1 MKVTHRRSV
10 SGHVQLARR
19 SDRYLPQ
26 TRIEYPRRRV
36 QNRTTQA
43 GCLAPLN
50 RGSHRVDRE
59 LRRPVKVV
67 PVDTVLIAQSR
78 PQLGRY
84 SFSAEH
90 HQHRRPLTVEE
101 TGGHQFPCIRG
112 GYIYDVDT
120 DFAVMLHQRRGV
132 QSRLLVDHVNFVPR
146 EQPEQFLPRHV
157 ERERDCMRDAQTSA
171 THTVFGRSEYLGLVI
186 VIHRR
191 QPAVTHHDAL
201 GFSGTARGVDDVGR
215 LVR

>member
-1 MKVTHRRSV
+1 MVRATQVFEFTVATTQYDIARAVHALADGVGVSNEHSGGQRGPVKVTHRRSV

-67 PVDTVLIAQSR
+67 PVDTV
-78 PQLGRY
+78 
-84 SFSAEH
+84 
-90 HQHRRPLTVEE
+90 
-101 TGGHQFPCIRG
+101 
-112 GYIYDVDT
+112 
-120 DFAVMLHQRRGV
+120 
-132 QSRLLVDHVNFVPR
+132 
-146 EQPEQFLPRHV
+146 
-157 ERERDCMRDAQTSA
+157 
-171 THTVFGRSEYLGLVI
+171 
-186 VIHRR
+186 
-191 QPAVTHHDAL
+191 
-201 GFSGTARGVDDVGR
+201 
-215 LVR
+215 